1 MHEISIARA
10 LFGLVCQHAPNDAT
24 VRRVNVRVGPLRAIE
39 PDALQWAWKA
49 ITKDTK
55 FGRSTLQL
63 ESLPWRLRCPACGR
77 RWESG
82 NPMEACPCGHP
93 NPRPAGD
100 DELTL
105 LSLEV
110 DQSIGHEPPRP
121 DG

>member
-10 LFGLVCQHAPNDAT
+10 LFGLVCQHAPNDVT

-39 PDALQWAWKA
+39 PEALQWAWKA
-49 ITKDTK
+49 VAKDTK

-63 ESLPWRLRCPACGR
+63 ELLPWRLRCPACGR

-93 NPRPAGD
+93 SPRPAGD